1 MAVVKSAGYALR
13 YASEALKNDREVVL
27 AAVQKDGE
35 ALIYASEVLKNDR
48 EVILAAVQQNAS
60 ALEYVGGTLRNDNDV
75 LLAVSKWCL
84 ADEKYLEDFIGKYIN
99 VQEFIKK
106 YGYHKSPKLLRQQDT
121 IKLLEQAGP
130 GLLGMMPHR
139 LGELSGRLVSGIKN
153 PVTEKDEVIGF
164 NVDCLGHIG
173 GYLNY
178 IEKLS
183 LFSAVRSQRVTKVL
197 SLFTHGLNK
206 LKDMAQDALNATH
219 IKSIT
224 PMLFDL
230 AHRSSNE
237 NQAHGLLTK
246 NVDKMRHALMKR
258 MAQSSEVVSIEHMA
272 LFFEVASSEDA
283 NGMIEWIQTTLK
295 TDQEA
300 RVYVENNAD
309 QLPKTLMKAIS
320 LDTQK
325 QKGLSLLNE
334 SKNAET
340 TQAALVNANHGEEGC
355 DGGMTLFHH
364 HGEQKEEALLES
376 GRRLPTKTSHV
387 AS

>member
-1 MAVVKSAGYALR
+1 
-13 YASEALKNDREVVL
+13 
-27 AAVQKDGE
+27 
-35 ALIYASEVLKNDR
+35 
-48 EVILAAVQQNAS
+48 
-60 ALEYVGGTLRNDNDV
+60 
-75 LLAVSKWCL
+75 
-84 ADEKYLEDFIGKYIN
+84 
-99 VQEFIKK
+99 
-106 YGYHKSPKLLRQQDT
+106 
-121 IKLLEQAGP
+121 
-130 GLLGMMPHR
+130 MMPHR

-153 PVTEKDEVIGF
+153 YVTEEDKVNGF

-230 AHRSSNE
+230 AHRASNE
-237 NQAHGLLTK
+237 NQAHGLLRK
-246 NVDKMRHALMKR
+246 NVDKMRDALMKR

-309 QLPKTLMKAIS
+309 QLPKTLIEAVS
-320 LDTQK
+320 LDTQM
-325 QKGLSLLNE
+325 QKGLSSLNE

-340 TQAALVNANHGEEGC
+340 TQAALVNANQGEEGC
-355 DGGMTLFHH
+355 DAGMNLLHH
-364 HGEQKEEALLES
+364 HGAEKEKYCWRADQGSQLKQAMWLRDPDAFHKP
-376 GRRLPTKTSHV
+376 GHKKML
-387 AS
+387 

>member
-1 MAVVKSAGYALR
+1 M
-13 YASEALKNDREVVL
+13 
-27 AAVQKDGE
+27 
-35 ALIYASEVLKNDR
+35 
-48 EVILAAVQQNAS
+48 AVQQNAS
-60 ALEYVGGTLRNDNDV
+60 ALKYADFDLKKDKAFVLEAVQRNGLALEYVGGTLRNDNDV

-84 ADEKYLEDFIGKYIN
+84 ADEEYLEDFISVYKIA
-99 VQEFIKK
+99 QEYIKK
-106 YGYHKSPKLLRQQDT
+106 YGHFTYDPILRTQQDA

-130 GLLGMMPHR
+130 GLLGMIPHR
-139 LGELSGRLVSGIKN
+139 LGELSGRLVSGVKKTIATKEDKVN
-153 PVTEKDEVIGF
+153 GF

-183 LFSAVRSQRVTKVL
+183 LFYAARSQRVSKVL

-230 AHRSSNE
+230 AHRASNE

-246 NVDKMRHALMKR
+246 NVDKMRDALMKR

-300 RVYVENNAD
+300 RAYVKNNAD
-309 QLPKTLMKAIS
+309 RLPKALMKAIS
-320 LDTQK
+320 FDTQK
-325 QKGLSLLNE
+325 QKGVSSLNE

-340 TQAALVNANHGEEGC
+340 TQAALVNANQGKEGYIAE
-355 DGGMTLFHH
+355 MTMFHH
-364 HGEQKEEALLES
+364 HGAQKEEALLEI
-376 GRRLPTKTSHV
+376 GPRLPTRTSDV
-387 AS
+387 SS